1 MSNEQFDQPS
11 SGLRNPT
18 ESASREAC
26 IQYGTNGED
35 IVIVRVVGRA
45 TLDLSPQLKI
55 LANYMNSKDFSPN
68 YIMDLEECS
77 TMDSTFMGVL
87 ATMAMHQIACRKDR
101 LIVMNA
107 NSTTR
112 RQMDT
117 LGLKHVLNIRQVPD
131 ATPPITGQVDFK
143 MAEPVEVSRL
153 EQIAHMIESHEALID
168 MNSGNKVKFDGVLQL
183 LNQSLNRAKKQ

>member
-1 MSNEQFDQPS
+1 MTNQQFGNPS
-11 SGLRNPT
+11 SGSPF
-18 ESASREAC
+18 ASDQANHEAR
-26 IQYGTNGED
+26 ILYGTDSED

-101 LIVMNA
+101 LIVINA

-117 LGLKHVLNIRQVPD
+117 LGLKHVLTIRQAPD
-131 ATPPITGQVDFK
+131 APPPIADRIDFK
-143 MAEPVEVSRL
+143 MAEPIEVSRL
-153 EQIAHMIESHEALID
+153 EQIAHMIESHKALID